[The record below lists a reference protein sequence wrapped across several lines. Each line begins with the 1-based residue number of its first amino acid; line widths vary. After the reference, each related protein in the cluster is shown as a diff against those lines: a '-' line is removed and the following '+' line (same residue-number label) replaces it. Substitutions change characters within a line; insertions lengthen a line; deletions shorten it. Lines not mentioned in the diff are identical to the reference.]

1 MKKNW
6 IKLFFV
12 TVLAGSLAVGC
23 FEEDA
28 LNTDIDER
36 SAQDNGSAELN
47 VARVFENVNNYGISE
62 ENGKKSGL
70 LDPTVSVSW
79 NDANDVM
86 TLTFSGDA
94 SGSIN
99 VAFNQANPNY
109 AMNGL
114 SATIT
119 FNQYVNDGVGM
130 NGTITFTMHQGIFGS
145 AKPHFQMSASDWVT
159 FTEGS
164 QTYKWKGDRHFQW
177 ESGYTLTSL
186 ANFEDDVYAIWGN
199 SQGQN
204 ANGGLFEVNI
214 AEATPVTID
223 ASCEHRL
230 VSGVMTLIDNP
241 GADQI
246 SLSMDYSAGA
256 SSALVGECDD
266 YVLLTMVSNGT
277 TITLKI
283 RMNQ

>member
-6 IKLFFV
+6 IKLLFV

-62 ENGKKSGL
+62 ENGKKSAL

-79 NDANDVM
+79 NDAHTVL

-94 SGSIN
+94 SGSIIASFSS
-99 VAFNQANPNY
+99 VPSPAV
-109 AMNGL
+109 NGL
-114 SATIT
+114 TAVIT
-119 FNQYVNDGVGM
+119 FDNYINNGVGM
-130 NGTITFTMHQGIFGS
+130 SGTINFTMHQGIFGTG
-145 AKPHFQMSASDWVT
+145 KPWFQMSASDWVT

-164 QTYKWKGDRHFQW
+164 QTYKWKGDRNFRW
-177 ESGYTLTSL
+177 ESGYEDESL
-186 ANFEDDVYAIWGN
+186 LIFDDDVYAIWGN

-214 AEATPVTID
+214 DGETPVTID

-230 VSGVMTLIDNP
+230 VSGIMTLIDNP

-256 SSALVGECDD
+256 SSAQVGECDD

>member
-36 SAQDNGSAELN
+36 SAQDNASSELN

-70 LDPTVSVSW
+70 FDPTVSVSW
-79 NDANDVM
+79 NVAHDVM

-99 VAFNQANPNY
+99 VAFNQAYPNY

-114 SATIT
+114 TATIT
-119 FNQYVNDGVGM
+119 FNNYVNGGVGM
-130 NGTITFTMHQGIFGS
+130 NGTITFTMHQGIFGT
-145 AKPHFQMSASDWVT
+145 AKPHFQMSASNWVT
-159 FTEGS
+159 FTQGS
-164 QTYKWKGDRHFQW
+164 QTYKWKGDRHFIW
-177 ESGYTLTSL
+177 DSGYSLTSL
-186 ANFEDDVYAIWGN
+186 PVFTDDVYKIYGN

-223 ASCEHRL
+223 AACEHRL
-230 VSGVMTLIDNP
+230 ISGVMTLIDNP

-256 SSALVGECDD
+256 TASQVGQCDD